1 MTAVEDDD
9 GLVGLMGVP
18 GVFLA
23 RNVAL
28 DLDASLVWQRI
39 EDEVRDARR
48 LELLAIYRGHAA
60 FSFCERLREWNGH
73 LAGISVSLR
82 KYCWNSRVPG
92 SP

>member
-1 MTAVEDDD
+1 MVSSVSWVCQACS
-9 GLVGLMGVP
+9 LP
-18 GVFLA
+18 GTSRWISTHPWSGSA
-23 RNVAL
+23 
-28 DLDASLVWQRI
+28 

-82 KYCWNSRVPG
+82 KYCWNSRVTG